1 MEDINSQ
8 ERDSVSFW
16 ATFIFGCHF
25 STSMWQIFLI
35 TQLVEGFP
43 DKDLREFKIFWLFA
57 KLHGICRGYLQENMY
72 HFSFFRYQFRFMPF
86 PVKSDTL
93 WCLINASPRLLIS
106 EKNFPTPW
114 TLLEPH
120 RFANLNISNCKIFKH
135 TLISL
140 KFASL

>member
-1 MEDINSQ
+1 MYTHKQQQKTVFDFDASVKFFWEIIKTMEDINSQ

-35 TQLVEGFP
+35 TQLVGGFP

-72 HFSFFRYQFRFMPF
+72 HFSF
-86 PVKSDTL
+86 
-93 WCLINASPRLLIS
+93 
-106 EKNFPTPW
+106 
-114 TLLEPH
+114 
-120 RFANLNISNCKIFKH
+120 
-135 TLISL
+135 
-140 KFASL
+140 